1 MKKNQRTIRNAAELE
16 GVGLF
21 GGQRGKVR
29 VQPAAANSGITFVRT
44 DLPGRPRLPV
54 TPDTVTSKFRRSAVT
69 GENAEIETIEH
80 LMSAL
85 GGLEIDNLEVEV
97 DAAEL
102 PNADGSS
109 RPWVDLLR
117 GAGIVDLPDP
127 RKVHVV
133 REPIAVSDNEASIVA
148 LPGDAGL
155 TVSYTLNY
163 PNTAIGQQHFTLEM
177 NDEAYSKMISPART
191 FCLQS
196 EAEAF
201 VQQGLGKGATY
212 QTTVVWGPNGPI
224 ENTLRFPDEPVRHKI
239 LDLMGDLAT
248 LGAALNAHVV
258 ALKSGHNTNMKL
270 VKKIAASFGDA
281 GQLQARAGGTL
292 LDVREIEKILP
303 HRFPFLLV
311 DKVVELDGYRR
322 AVGIKNVSYNEPF
335 FQGHFPGQPL
345 MPGVLQIEA
354 MAQLAGVLLLRK
366 SDNQAKVAVL
376 LSLDGV
382 KLRKSVVPGDQ
393 LRLEVETIKI
403 KARTGE
409 VFGRATVDGQLAAE
423 ATMKFMLMDEGA

>member
-1 MKKNQRTIRNAAELE
+1 MKKNQRTISKPAELE

-21 GGQRGKVR
+21 GGQPGKVR
-29 VQPAAANSGITFVRT
+29 LQPAPANAGVTFVRT
-44 DLPGRPRLPV
+44 DLPNRPRLPV

-97 DAAEL
+97 NAAEL
-102 PNADGSS
+102 PNMDGSS

-127 RKVHVV
+127 KKIHVV

-148 LPGDAGL
+148 LPGEGGL

-177 NDEAYSKMISPART
+177 SDETYSKMISPART

-201 VQQGLGKGATY
+201 IQQGLGKGASY
-212 QTTVVWGPNGPI
+212 QSTVVWGPNGPI

-248 LGAALNAHVV
+248 LGAGLRAHVV
-258 ALKSGHNTNMKL
+258 AIKSGHNTNMRL
-270 VKKIAASFGDA
+270 VKKIASSFSDA
-281 GQLQARAGGTL
+281 GQLQAKPGGTL
-292 LDVREIEKILP
+292 LDVREIAKILP
-303 HRFPFLLV
+303 HRYPFLLI
-311 DKVVELDGYRR
+311 DKVIELDGYRR
-322 AVGIKNVSYNEPF
+322 AVGIKNVSFNEPF
-335 FQGHFPGQPL
+335 FQGHFPGQPI

-354 MAQLAGVLLLRK
+354 MAQLAGVLLMRK
-366 SDNQAKVAVL
+366 SENQAKVAVL
-376 LSLDGV
+376 LAIDGV

-409 VFGRATVDGQLAAE
+409 VFARCTVDGQLVAE
-423 ATMKFMLMDEGA
+423 ANMKFMLMDGQ